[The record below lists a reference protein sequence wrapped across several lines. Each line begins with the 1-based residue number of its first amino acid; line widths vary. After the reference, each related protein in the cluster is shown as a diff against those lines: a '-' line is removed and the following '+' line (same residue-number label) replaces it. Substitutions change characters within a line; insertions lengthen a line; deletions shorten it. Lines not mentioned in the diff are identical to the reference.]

1 MRQLMRRSTAH
12 LIHLCALAALPLAGC
27 ASPPPPTSVPVA
39 GMEQSA
45 VVEDPSIYRDLFQKI
60 ERARFIREGLE
71 P

>member
-1 MRQLMRRSTAH
+1 MRELLRSSTAY
-12 LIHLCALAALPLAGC
+12 LIHLFLLAALLLAGC